1 MNPFIATAWPWPAR
15 LGCFL
20 AMLCASILALVAFF
34 VLLPPVLSL
43 PGRPAVT
50 LDLVTL
56 ASAIWHAASSATCG
70 TGIVSWLALDC
81 RLAAI
86 GNLFAGPE
94 LQHLLAPRLALVA
107 ASAVAAGWI
116 AADRIGRATPKRDGL
131 THVEGRQLREGADAR
146 QSLRRALGRI
156 GAPDEQGLWLV
167 PHVQLPPA
175 AESYNVLAIGTQG
188 AGKTG
193 LLRAW
198 IEQLTARGDRVVL
211 HDVKGDI
218 AAGLPV
224 DRMILVAPHDARSAA
239 WDIAADIT
247 DRAAALEFA
256 VRSIKSAASDSMWA
270 DGARALFADA
280 VVTLI
285 KTKGRHWS
293 LADLYALLTA
303 PPIEF
308 RKALVDADAS
318 SAELIAFDEAG
329 GVQRTSMSLL
339 ITLWVAA
346 LTTLKPL
353 VDAWS
358 DVPANRRFSLS
369 EWLKDGRRLPS
380 TIVIQKSAAYPE
392 LSALVGGL
400 LVERLAG
407 LVLSP
412 AAARHPQH
420 RIALVLDELAELG
433 RLERLP
439 NLLAVG
445 RELGIVTIAAI
456 QDLGQLVETYGETT
470 ARTLEARF
478 GIKVAGRLTAG
489 DTAKRIAD
497 NLIGDRKVSYTE
509 MRRVPGSAE
518 RMPET
523 IRERHPVFAAE
534 RFETELGVRTERGEL
549 LIRCLI
555 LGLGE
560 PALLDVPFTSWPDRR
575 PANRPAVWMRQ
586 PSPVSAGQ
594 GEMANR
600 AEAEPGGGT
609 ASGS

>member
-1 MNPFIATAWPWPAR
+1 M
-15 LGCFL
+15 LG
-20 AMLCASILALVAFF
+20 ASILALVAFF
-34 VLLPPVLSL
+34 VMLPPVLVL

-56 ASAIWHAASSATCG
+56 ASSIWHAASSATCRAG
-70 TGIVSWLALDC
+70 MFSWLALDC
-81 RLAAI
+81 RFAAI
-86 GNLFAGPE
+86 ANLLAGPE
-94 LQHLLAPRLALVA
+94 IQHLLAVRLALVA
-107 ASAVAAGWI
+107 ASTVAAGWI

-131 THVEGRQLREGADAR
+131 THVDGRRLRQGVDAQ
-146 QSLRRALGRI
+146 QSLRRALAQI
-156 GAPDEQGLWLV
+156 GVPDERSLWLV
-167 PHVQLPPA
+167 PHVQLARA
-175 AESYNVLAIGTQG
+175 AESYNILAIGTQG

-198 IEQLTARGDRVVL
+198 IEQLIAHGDRAVL
-211 HDVKGDI
+211 HDVKGDVT
-218 AAGLPV
+218 AGLPV
-224 DRMILVAPHDARSAA
+224 DRMILVAPHDRRSAA
-239 WDIAADIT
+239 WDISRDIT

-256 VRSIKSAASDSMWA
+256 TRSIKAAQGDSMWA
-270 DGARALFADA
+270 DGARALWADA
-280 VVTLI
+280 IVALI
-285 KTKGRHWS
+285 KTKGRTWT

-303 PPIEF
+303 PPLEF
-308 RKALVDADAS
+308 RKALVDTGAS

-369 EWLKDGRRLPS
+369 EWLKEGRQLPK

-412 AAARHPQH
+412 AAVRNPEE
-420 RIALVLDELAELG
+420 RVALVLDELAELG

-445 RELGIVTIAAI
+445 RELGVVTIAAI

-478 GIKVAGRLTAG
+478 GIKVVGRLTAG

-497 NLIGDRKVSYTE
+497 DLIGDRKISYTE
-509 MRRVPGSAE
+509 MRAVPGSAE

-534 RFETELGVRTERGEL
+534 RFETELGVRAERRDL

-555 LGLGE
+555 LGLGD
-560 PALLDVPFTSWPDRR
+560 PALLDVPFTSWPDLR
-575 PANRPAVWMRQ
+575 PAHRPAVWMRQ
-586 PSPVSAGQ
+586 PPLVSVGQ
-594 GEMANR
+594 GDMADRNQG
-600 AEAEPGGGT
+600 EPGSET
-609 ASGS
+609 ASAS